1 MNLKQF
7 CVNFVRSSFTNFVL
21 TSFINSANFLPYLKY
36 LSLLIT

>member
-21 TSFINSANFLPYLKY
+21 TSFINSANFFAFTSNIYLY
-36 LSLLIT
+36 